1 MCITLGTSVAG
12 DIDSG
17 QGSPVAFRGDAD
29 PVASV
34 RDFAGTLVV
43 KATRCSMRWIIERLA
58 AFLAILSR
66 IFDVPP
72 EKMDDGR
79 SGNMP
84 PPEGGISATGARG

>member
-1 MCITLGTSVAG
+1 
-12 DIDSG
+12 
-17 QGSPVAFRGDAD
+17 
-29 PVASV
+29 
-34 RDFAGTLVV
+34 
-43 KATRCSMRWIIERLA
+43 MRWIIERLA

-66 IFDVPP
+66 ICDVPP